1 MIFCLWKTYISLAVA
16 TLSIGFNMSAV
27 IFGEFAALGAAIS
40 WAVAPILYRRA
51 LFKTKPISANIVRCA
66 SNAAVLMFILLALGK
81 AGALAS
87 LPMEVVI
94 ITVVSG
100 VVGLGI
106 GDTLYMFGLRSVGVA
121 RAVPLAASYPLFSLV
136 WATILG
142 EPVTVTAVSGA
153 FVLLL
158 GIWLLSREKENSIAV
173 IKGNLALK
181 GIIVSLATA
190 VVWSVS
196 ITLMDVAVTMP
207 GVNSID
213 ASYAIITTRIAAM
226 AVFMLALAPVLDRD
240 HGFLKMKR
248 STLIELCVGGL
259 VANGVGWLLMNY
271 SFLNI
276 LEAQAVPISST
287 TPLFSTIAGF
297 ALFHEKVTA
306 NNTLGAIVV
315 VAGIFLIFMI

>member
-1 MIFCLWKTYISLAVA
+1 
-16 TLSIGFNMSAV
+16 MSAL
-27 IFGEFAALGAAIS
+27 IFGEFAALGAAVS

-51 LFKTKPISANIVRCA
+51 LFRTKPMSANIIRCT

-87 LPMEVVI
+87 LPIEVVI

-100 VVGLGI
+100 LVGLGI

-136 WATILG
+136 WATMLG
-142 EPVTVTAVSGA
+142 EAVTVTAVLGA
-153 FVLLL
+153 FVILL
-158 GIWLLSREKENSIAV
+158 GILLLSREKENSIAG
-173 IKGNLALK
+173 IKSNLVLK

-196 ITLMDVAVTMP
+196 ITLMDVAVTVP
-207 GVNSID
+207 SVNSID
-213 ASYAIITTRIAAM
+213 ANYAIITTRIAAM

-240 HGFLKMKR
+240 RGFLKMKR

-287 TPLFSTIAGF
+287 TPLFSAVAGF

-306 NNTLGAIVV
+306 NNTLGAIVI

>member
-1 MIFCLWKTYISLAVA
+1 
-16 TLSIGFNMSAV
+16 MSAV
-27 IFGEFAALGAAIS
+27 ILGEFAALGAAIC

-51 LFKTKPISANIVRCA
+51 LFKTKPVSANIVRCA
-66 SNAAVLMFILLALGK
+66 SNAAVLVFILLAFGK
-81 AGALAS
+81 AGALTS
-87 LPMEVVI
+87 LPMEVVV

-100 VVGLGI
+100 VIGLGI
-106 GDTLYMFGLRSVGVA
+106 GDTLYMIGLKSVGVA
-121 RAVPLAASYPLFSLV
+121 RAVPLAATYPLFSLV
-136 WATILG
+136 WATMLG

-153 FVLLL
+153 FVILL
-158 GIWLLSREKENSIAV
+158 GIWLLSREKLDSTAEAKS
-173 IKGNLALK
+173 KLALK
-181 GIIVSLATA
+181 GVIVSLATA

-207 GVNSID
+207 SVNSID
-213 ASYAIITTRIAAM
+213 ASYAVVTTRIAAM
-226 AVFMLALAPVLDRD
+226 AVFMLALSPVLDRD
-240 HGFLKMKR
+240 HGFLKIKR

-297 ALFHEKVTA
+297 ALFHEKMTA
-306 NNTLGAIVV
+306 NNTLGAIVI
-315 VAGIFLIFMI
+315 VAGIFLIFMV

>member
-1 MIFCLWKTYISLAVA
+1 MIFCFWKTYISLAVA
-16 TLSIGFNMSAV
+16 TLSNGFNMSAV

-51 LFKTKPISANIVRCA
+51 LFKTKPMSANIVRCA

-87 LPMEVVI
+87 LPMEVII
-94 ITVVSG
+94 ITVASG

-136 WATILG
+136 WATMLG

-153 FVLLL
+153 FVILL
-158 GIWLLSREKENSIAV
+158 GIWLLSRDKENSIAG
-173 IKGNLALK
+173 IKDNLALK

-226 AVFMLALAPVLDRD
+226 AVFMIALSPVLDRD

-248 STLIELCVGGL
+248 CTLIELCIGGL

-297 ALFHEKVTA
+297 ALFHEKMTA